1 MVAVRQS
8 EYELSPA
15 QRLTI
20 LPKPEQEAFYE
31 SLTEDESKVLLY
43 DWQGF
48 WARPK
53 QLVPTLGDWD
63 IWLLMAGRGFGKT
76 RTAAEAVR
84 YLVMECGYRWVNI
97 VGRTAADVRDVMV
110 EGESGLLSAFPDWE
124 RPLYEPS
131 KRRITFPNGAIAN
144 TYSADEPDQMRGPQ
158 SDLVW
163 GDEVAAWRYQDS
175 YDQVSFGNRL
185 GNRPLMILTTTPRP
199 NKLMRELAADAIDI
213 EEYLKTNRM
222 RGKTV
227 LMTRGSTYEN
237 AANVAPKFIQRIRNK
252 YEGTR
257 LGRQEIDA
265 QLLTDT
271 PGALWKLDLIEK
283 YRVGEHPTLKR
294 IVVAIDPPG
303 RDNSDKEDGAEAGII
318 VAGIANNEHGYVL
331 EDKSMYGSPA
341 EWGREALNLYYKYQA
356 DIMIGE
362 VNNGGD
368 MVEHTVMS
376 VVDKGEDKPN
386 FKQVR
391 ASRGKLT
398 RAEPISAFYEK
409 GRVHHVGAF
418 KELEDQQTTWVPG
431 EKSPDRLDAAVWA
444 LTELMVADSDEQDWA
459 GVYSKMRGGGR
470 RK

>member
-1 MVAVRQS
+1 MVAVRQFD
-8 EYELSPA
+8 YELSPA
-15 QRLTI
+15 QKLTL

-31 SLTEDESKVLLY
+31 SLTEDEAKVLLY
-43 DWQGF
+43 DWRGF
-48 WARPK
+48 WGRPK
-53 QLVPTLGDWD
+53 QQVPPLGDWD

-76 RTAAEAVR
+76 ITGVQALR
-84 YLVMECGYRWVNI
+84 YLVMECGYRWISI
-97 VGRTAADVRDVMV
+97 VARTAADVRDVII
-110 EGESGLLSAFPDWE
+110 EGPSGILNAFPEWE

-131 KRRITFPNGAIAN
+131 KRRITFVNGAIA
-144 TYSADEPDQMRGPQ
+144 TTFSADEPDQMRGPQ
-158 SDLVW
+158 SDLVLA
-163 GDEVAAWRYQDS
+163 DEVAAWKYQDS
-175 YDQVSFGNRL
+175 YDQVTFGNRL
-185 GNRPLMILTTTPRP
+185 GTHPLMIMMTTPRP
-199 NKLMRELAADAIDI
+199 NKLMREVVADAIAT
-213 EEYLKTNRM
+213 EEYLKTGDM
-222 RGKTV
+222 RGKRV
-227 LMTRGSTYEN
+227 LLTTGSTYEN
-237 AANVAPKFIQRIRNK
+237 VANLAPKFIRSMRRK

-257 LGRQEIDA
+257 LGRQELDA

-318 VAGIANNEHGYVL
+318 VAGIASNEHGYVL

-444 LTELMVADSDEQDWA
+444 LTELMVADDDEKEIKH
-459 GVYSKMRGGGR
+459 VKMRGRVGG
-470 RK
+470 